1 MTRSRSPTSIKLV
14 LVFRIMFQL
23 RQILF
28 PIDFSSRCRGAAA
41 YVQALAGRF
50 DAELI
55 LLHVIEATYNSTL
68 EDLDAA
74 RMEKFENF
82 FDKSWRHLRVR
93 KLVEH
98 GEAAQKIV
106 QCASVNHAD
115 LIMIPTQ
122 GMGIYRRLILGSTSA
137 KVLHDADCPV
147 WTGVHLEN
155 APPLEAVACQ
165 RILCAVDLKPSSARV
180 LDWACHLAGEYQAEL
195 TLVHV
200 TPGSETQHARS
211 EARRALEDLQ
221 KAAACRAGVR
231 VEAGDVSKV
240 VAHLAGELKADLLVI
255 GRKSEAGVLG
265 RLEMTA
271 YSIIRQSP
279 CPVVSV

>member
-1 MTRSRSPTSIKLV
+1 
-14 LVFRIMFQL
+14 MFPL

-28 PIDFSSRCRGAAA
+28 PIDFSIRCRGAAA

-50 DAELI
+50 EAELI
-55 LLHVIEATYNSTL
+55 LLHVVEATYNSTL
-68 EDLDAA
+68 EDLDRA
-74 RMEKFENF
+74 RMANFDTF
-82 FDKSWRHLRVR
+82 FDKSWKQLRIR

-98 GEAAQKIV
+98 GEAAQKII
-106 QCASVNHAD
+106 QCASVNRSD

-155 APPLEAVACQ
+155 APPLESVACQ
-165 RILCAVDLKPSSARV
+165 RILCAVDLKPSSAGV
-180 LDWACHLAGEYQAEL
+180 LDWASNLAEEYQAGL

-200 TPGSETQHARS
+200 LPGSDTQRARS
-211 EARRALEDLQ
+211 EALQALEHLQ
-221 KAAACRAGVR
+221 KAAASPVSVR
-231 VEAGDVSKV
+231 VVTGDVSTV

-255 GRKSEAGVLG
+255 GRKPAAGVLG
-265 RLEMTA
+265 RLEMIA

>member
-1 MTRSRSPTSIKLV
+1 MG
-14 LVFRIMFQL
+14 Q
-23 RQILF
+23 
-28 PIDFSSRCRGAAA
+28 
-41 YVQALAGRF
+41 F
-50 DAELI
+50 D
-55 LLHVIEATYNSTL
+55 S
-68 EDLDAA
+68 
-74 RMEKFENF
+74 F
-82 FDKSWRHLRVR
+82 FDKSLKHLRVR

-98 GEAAQKIV
+98 GEAAQKII
-106 QCASVNHAD
+106 QCASANHTD

-147 WTGVHLEN
+147 WTGVHLEK

-180 LDWACHLAGEYQAEL
+180 LDWACHLAEEYQAEL

-200 TPGSETQHARS
+200 TPGHETPQARS
-211 EARRALEDLQ
+211 EARRALERLQ
-221 KAAACRAGVR
+221 QAAGCSAVLR
-231 VEAGDVSKV
+231 VEAGDVSNV

-255 GRKSEAGVLG
+255 GRKPAAGVLG
-265 RLEMTA
+265 RLEMIA

>member
-1 MTRSRSPTSIKLV
+1 
-14 LVFRIMFQL
+14 MFQL
-23 RQILF
+23 KRILF
-28 PIDFSSRCRGAAA
+28 PVDFSDRCRGAAA
-41 YVQALAGRF
+41 YVEALVGRF

-68 EDLDAA
+68 EDLHKI
-74 RMEKFENF
+74 RIENF
-82 FDKSWRHLRVR
+82 DDFFGDGLKHLRVK
-93 KLVEH
+93 KLVKH
-98 GEAAQKIV
+98 GEAAQKIIA
-106 QCASVNHAD
+106 CASAHHAD

-122 GMGIYRRLILGSTSA
+122 GLGIYRRLILGSTSA

-155 APPLEAVACQ
+155 APALEAVACQ
-165 RILCAVDLKPSSARV
+165 RILCAMDLKPSNVRV
-180 LDWACHLAGEYQAEL
+180 LDWANHLAEEYQAEL

-200 TPGSETQHARS
+200 TPGSETQDERS
-211 EARRALEDLQ
+211 EAKRALECLQ
-221 KAAACRAGVR
+221 AAIGSRRIAR
-231 VEAGDVSKV
+231 VETGDVSKV
-240 VAHLAGELKADLLVI
+240 VARLAAEMKADLLVI
-255 GRKSEAGVLG
+255 GRKADSGVLG

>member
-1 MTRSRSPTSIKLV
+1 
-14 LVFRIMFQL
+14 MFQL
-23 RQILF
+23 RQIVF
-28 PIDFSSRCRGAAA
+28 PVDFSSRCRGAAA

-55 LLHVIEATYNSTL
+55 LLHVMEATYNSTL
-68 EDLDAA
+68 EDLDES
-74 RMEKFENF
+74 RMEKFETF
-82 FDKSWRHLRVR
+82 FDKSWRHLRIR
-93 KLVEH
+93 RLIAH

-106 QCASVNHAD
+106 ECASQHHAD

-147 WTGVHLEN
+147 WTGVHLEK

-165 RILCAVDLKPSSARV
+165 RILCAVDLKQASARV
-180 LDWACHLAGEYQAEL
+180 LGWAGGLAEEYQAEL

-200 TPGSETQHARS
+200 SPPGENPQARAKAQS
-211 EARRALEDLQ
+211 ALEHL
-221 KAAACRAGVR
+221 RHSVSYPVSLR
-231 VEAGDVSKV
+231 VESGDVATV
-240 VAHLAGELKADLLVI
+240 VSHLAGELQTDLLVI
-255 GRKSEAGVLG
+255 GRRPAAGVIG

>member
-1 MTRSRSPTSIKLV
+1 MMYSRSRTTIRHRVEVS
-14 LVFRIMFQL
+14 IMFQL

-28 PIDFSSRCRGAAA
+28 PVDFSSRCRGAAA

-55 LLHVIEATYNSTL
+55 LLHVVEATYNSTL
-68 EDLDAA
+68 ADLHAS
-74 RMEKFENF
+74 RMGQIATF
-82 FDKSWRHLRVR
+82 FDKSFRHLRV
-93 KLVEH
+93 KTLVAH

-106 QCASVNHAD
+106 ECASVNHAD

-155 APPLEAVACQ
+155 SPPLEAVACQ
-165 RILCAVDLKPSSARV
+165 RILCALEHLKQSACCPV
-180 LDWACHLAGEYQAEL
+180 NL
-195 TLVHV
+195 
-200 TPGSETQHARS
+200 
-211 EARRALEDLQ
+211 
-221 KAAACRAGVR
+221 R
-231 VEAGDVSKV
+231 VETGDVSTV
-240 VAHLAGELKADLLVI
+240 VAHLAAELKADLLVI
-255 GRKSEAGVLG
+255 GRKPAAGVLG
-265 RLEMTA
+265 RLEMIA

>member
-1 MTRSRSPTSIKLV
+1 
-14 LVFRIMFQL
+14 MFQL
-23 RQILF
+23 RRILF
-28 PIDFSSRCRGAAA
+28 PVDFSARCRGAAA

-50 DAELI
+50 EAELI
-55 LLHVIEATYNSTL
+55 LLHAIEATYNSTL
-68 EDLDAA
+68 EDVHGT
-74 RMEKFENF
+74 RMESIEHF
-82 FDKSWRHLRVR
+82 FDKSFKHLRV
-93 KLVEH
+93 KTLVEH
-98 GEAAQKIV
+98 GEAARKIIE
-106 QCASVNHAD
+106 CASRNHVD

-155 APPLEAVACQ
+155 APPLESVVCQ

-180 LDWACHLAGEYQAEL
+180 LDWAGHVAEEYQAEL

-200 TPGSETQHARS
+200 TEGSETQRGRS
-211 EARRALEDLQ
+211 EILRALDGLQ
-221 KAAACRAGVR
+221 KAAGTRAEIR

-240 VAHLAGELKADLLVI
+240 VAHLTAELKADLLVI
-255 GRKSEAGVLG
+255 GRKAEAGVLG
-265 RLEMTA
+265 RLEMIA

>member
-1 MTRSRSPTSIKLV
+1 
-14 LVFRIMFQL
+14 MFQL

-28 PIDFSSRCRGAAA
+28 PVDFSSRARGAAA

-68 EDLDAA
+68 EDMHAT
-74 RMEKFENF
+74 RMEDFESF
-82 FDKSWRHLRVR
+82 FDKSLKHLRVR
-93 KLVEH
+93 ALVEH
-98 GEAAQKIV
+98 GEAAQKII
-106 QCASVNHAD
+106 QCAAANHAD

-155 APPLEAVACQ
+155 APSLEAVACQ
-165 RILCAVDLKPSSARV
+165 RILCAVDLKAASARV
-180 LDWACHLAGEYQAEL
+180 LDWASHVAEEYQAEL

-200 TPGSETQHARS
+200 LPGGESKHGRP
-211 EARRALEDLQ
+211 EAHRALEQLQ
-221 KAAACRAGVR
+221 EAAGSRAALR
-231 VEAGDVSKV
+231 VETGDVAKV
-240 VAHLAGELKADLLVI
+240 VAHLTGELKADLVVI
-255 GRKSEAGVLG
+255 GRKAESGVLG
-265 RLEMTA
+265 RLEMIA
-271 YSIIRQSP
+271 YTIIRQSP

>member
-1 MTRSRSPTSIKLV
+1 
-14 LVFRIMFQL
+14 MFQL

-28 PIDFSSRCRGAAA
+28 PVDFSSRCRGAAG

-55 LLHVIEATYNSTL
+55 LLHVIEASYNSTL
-68 EDLDAA
+68 QDLDRA
-74 RMEKFENF
+74 RLESFETF
-82 FDKSWRHLRVR
+82 FDKSLRHLRVR

-98 GEAAQKIV
+98 GEAAQKII
-106 QCASVNHAD
+106 QCASANHSD

-165 RILCAVDLKPSSARV
+165 RILCAVDLKPLSARV
-180 LDWACHLAGEYQAEL
+180 LDWARHLAEEYQAEL

-200 TPGSETQHARS
+200 TPAGGTQQVLG
-211 EARRALEDLQ
+211 EALRALERL
-221 KAAACRAGVR
+221 KEATGYPVNAR
-231 VEAGDVSKV
+231 VEHGDVSKV
-240 VAHLAGELKADLLVI
+240 VAHLAAEWNADLLVI
-255 GRKSEAGVLG
+255 GRKPAAGVLG
-265 RLEMTA
+265 RLEMTS
-271 YSIIRQSP
+271 YSLIRQSP

>member
-1 MTRSRSPTSIKLV
+1 
-14 LVFRIMFQL
+14 MFQI
-23 RQILF
+23 RRILF
-28 PIDFSSRCRGAAA
+28 PVDFSSRCRGAAA
-41 YVQALAGRF
+41 YVEGLAGRF
-50 DAELI
+50 EAEVI

-68 EDLDAA
+68 EDLHGT
-74 RMEKFENF
+74 RMENFENF
-82 FDKSWRHLRVR
+82 FDKSLSHLLV
-93 KLVEH
+93 KTLVEH
-98 GEAAQKIV
+98 GEAAQKIIE
-106 QCASVNHAD
+106 CASVNHAD

-147 WTGVHLEN
+147 WTGVHLEK

-165 RILCAVDLKPSSARV
+165 RILCAVDLKTASALV
-180 LDWACHLAGEYQAEL
+180 LDWASHLAEEYQAEL

-211 EARRALEDLQ
+211 EAQRALEHLQ
-221 KAAACRAGVR
+221 KAAGCRAALR

-240 VAHLAGELKADLLVI
+240 VAHLTGELKADLLVI
-255 GRKSEAGVLG
+255 GRKAEAGILG
-265 RLEMTA
+265 RLEMIA

>member
-1 MTRSRSPTSIKLV
+1 M
-14 LVFRIMFQL
+14 MFQL

-28 PIDFSSRCRGAAA
+28 PVDFSTRCRGAAA

-50 DAELI
+50 EAELI
-55 LLHVIEATYNSTL
+55 LLHVVEATYNSTL
-68 EDLDAA
+68 EDLHAV
-74 RMEKFENF
+74 RMEKFDTF

-98 GEAAQKIV
+98 GEAAQKII
-106 QCASVNHAD
+106 QCAAANHVD

-155 APPLEAVACQ
+155 APSLEAVACQ
-165 RILCAVDLKPSSARV
+165 RILCAVDLKPLSARV
-180 LDWACHLAGEYQAEL
+180 LDWASHLAGEYQAEL

-200 TPGSETQHARS
+200 TPGGGTPQARA
-211 EARRALEDLQ
+211 EALLALERLQ
-221 KAAACRAGVR
+221 ASAYPASAR
-231 VEAGDVSKV
+231 VEAGDASTV
-240 VAHLAGELKADLLVI
+240 VAQLAGKQNADLLVI
-255 GRKSEAGVLG
+255 GRKSASGVLG
-265 RLEMTA
+265 RLDVTA

>member
-1 MTRSRSPTSIKLV
+1 
-14 LVFRIMFQL
+14 MFQL

-28 PIDFSSRCRGAAA
+28 PVDFSNRCRGAAA

-50 DAELI
+50 EAELI

-68 EDLDAA
+68 EDLHGA
-74 RMEKFENF
+74 RMEKFDSF
-82 FDKSWRHLRVR
+82 FDRSWRQLRVK

-98 GEAAQKIV
+98 GEAAQKII
-106 QCASVNHAD
+106 QCASANHAD

-155 APPLEAVACQ
+155 APALEAVACQ
-165 RILCAVDLKPSSARV
+165 RILCAVDLKPLSARV
-180 LDWACHLAGEYQAEL
+180 LDWASHLAEEYQAEL

-200 TPGSETQHARS
+200 VSGDSQPARTHAQS
-211 EARRALEDLQ
+211 ALEQLRT
-221 KAAACRAGVR
+221 ATYYPVSVR
-231 VEAGDVSKV
+231 VEAGDASTV
-240 VAHLAGELKADLLVI
+240 VAQLAGKLNADLLVI
-255 GRKSEAGVLG
+255 GRKSAAGVLG
-265 RLEMTA
+265 RLDMTA

>member
-1 MTRSRSPTSIKLV
+1 
-14 LVFRIMFQL
+14 MFQL
-23 RQILF
+23 RRILF
-28 PIDFSSRCRGAAA
+28 PVDFSDRCRGAAH
-41 YVQALAGRF
+41 YVEALVGRF

-55 LLHVIEATYNSTL
+55 LLHIIEATYNSTL
-68 EDLDAA
+68 EDLRVSQLERFDQ
-74 RMEKFENF
+74 F
-82 FDKSWRHLRVR
+82 FGKELKHLRV
-93 KLVEH
+93 KELVDH
-98 GEAAQKIV
+98 GEPAREIIE
-106 QCASVNHAD
+106 CASVNHVD

-155 APPLEAVACQ
+155 APPLEAVTCD
-165 RILCAVDLKPSSARV
+165 RILCAVDLKRASDRV
-180 LDWACHLAGEYQAEL
+180 LDWAARLAEEYQAEL

-200 TPGSETQHARS
+200 IHGAETSSAGSGARES
-211 EARRALEDLQ
+211 LGRLLEAARA
-221 KAAACRAGVR
+221 RAVVR
-231 VEAGDVSKV
+231 VETGEVSKV
-240 VAHLAGELKADLLVI
+240 ITHLARELKADLTVI
-255 GRKSEAGVLG
+255 GRKAESGVLG

>member
-1 MTRSRSPTSIKLV
+1 
-14 LVFRIMFQL
+14 MFQL
-23 RQILF
+23 RRILF
-28 PIDFSSRCRGAAA
+28 PVDFSIRCRGAAA

-50 DAELI
+50 EAELI
-55 LLHVIEATYNSTL
+55 LLHVVEATYNSTL
-68 EDLDAA
+68 EDLHGA

-82 FDKSWRHLRVR
+82 FGKSLRHLHV
-93 KLVEH
+93 KTLVEH
-98 GEAAQKIV
+98 GEAAQKIIE
-106 QCASVNHAD
+106 CAAVNHAD

-155 APPLEAVACQ
+155 APSLEAVACQ

-180 LDWACHLAGEYQAEL
+180 LDWASHLAGEYQAEL

-200 TPGSETQHARS
+200 TAGSDTQHAHS
-211 EARRALEDLQ
+211 DALRALEHLQ
-221 KAAACRAGVR
+221 KVAGCRAGVR
-231 VEAGDVSKV
+231 VEAGDASKV

-265 RLEMTA
+265 RLDVTA

>member
-1 MTRSRSPTSIKLV
+1 
-14 LVFRIMFQL
+14 MFQL

-28 PIDFSSRCRGAAA
+28 PVDFSIRCRGAAA

-55 LLHVIEATYNSTL
+55 LLNVVEATYNSTL
-68 EDLDAA
+68 ADLHEA
-74 RMEKFENF
+74 RMEKFDSF
-82 FDKSWRHLRVR
+82 FDKSLRHLRVR
-93 KLVEH
+93 KLVAH
-98 GEAAQKIV
+98 GEAAQKIIE
-106 QCASVNHAD
+106 CASVNHAD

-147 WTGVHLEN
+147 WTGVHLEK

-165 RILCAVDLKPSSARV
+165 RILCAVDLKPASAGV
-180 LDWACHLAGEYQAEL
+180 LDWACHLAEEYQAEL

-200 TPGSETQHARS
+200 AGSDSQAARS
-211 EARRALEDLQ
+211 QAKGALEHLQ
-221 KAAACRAGVR
+221 QAAACRAAIR
-231 VEAGDVSKV
+231 VEAGDVSAV

-255 GRKSEAGVLG
+255 GRKPAAGVLG
-265 RLEMTA
+265 RLEMIA

>member
-1 MTRSRSPTSIKLV
+1 
-14 LVFRIMFQL
+14 MFQL
-23 RQILF
+23 KRILF
-28 PIDFSSRCRGAAA
+28 PVDFSDRCRGAAA
-41 YVQALAGRF
+41 YVEALVGRF

-68 EDLDAA
+68 EDLHKI
-74 RMEKFENF
+74 RIENF
-82 FDKSWRHLRVR
+82 DDFFSDGLKHLRVK
-93 KLVEH
+93 KLVKH
-98 GEAAQKIV
+98 GEAAQKIIA
-106 QCASVNHAD
+106 CASAHHAD

-155 APPLEAVACQ
+155 APALEAVACQ
-165 RILCAVDLKPSSARV
+165 RILCAMDLKPSNVRV
-180 LDWACHLAGEYQAEL
+180 LDWANHLAEEYQAEL

-200 TPGSETQHARS
+200 TPGSETQDERS
-211 EARRALEDLQ
+211 EAKRALECLQ
-221 KAAACRAGVR
+221 AAIGSRRIAR
-231 VEAGDVSKV
+231 VETGDVSKV
-240 VAHLAGELKADLLVI
+240 VARLAAEMKADLLVI
-255 GRKSEAGVLG
+255 GRKAESGVLG